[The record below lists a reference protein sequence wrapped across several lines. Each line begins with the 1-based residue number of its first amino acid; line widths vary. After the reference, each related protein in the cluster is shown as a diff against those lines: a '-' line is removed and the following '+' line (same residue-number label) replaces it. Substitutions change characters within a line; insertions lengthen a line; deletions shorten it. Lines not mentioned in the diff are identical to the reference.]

1 MFFWNSLAFF
11 YDPADVGNLFSDSS
25 SFSKS
30 NLNIQKFFIDFCYSS
45 VFSPRMLIN
54 FISTFLCGSMIQLYF
69 FRFFTIPEIYVLT
82 SMAYDCYVAIC
93 NPLFYNAAMSP
104 KVCSSLMLASY
115 LMAFSG
121 AIGHTGC
128 MFRLTFCEQSPST
141 IISGISFLCSSSPAQ
156 ISTLVIW
163 YFSLR
168 WASKSLCPVSPYLS
182 LMVSF
187 SSTSSISAPW
197 RAGQSLQYLLPPNH
211 CCFSLLWIMYIYVSQ
226 TFIFWVYG

>member
-1 MFFWNSLAFF
+1 MIQQMLETCSLI
-11 YDPADVGNLFSDSS
+11 PLH
-25 SFSKS
+25 FSKS

-128 MFRLTFCEQSPST
+128 MFRLTSVNTPHQPL
-141 IISGISFLCSSSPAQ
+141 FLG
-156 ISTLVIW
+156 
-163 YFSLR
+163 
-168 WASKSLCPVSPYLS
+168 YLS
-182 LMVSF
+182 
-187 SSTSSISAPW
+187 SAQ
-197 RAGQSLQYLLPPNH
+197 ALLHKYPP
-211 CCFSLLWIMYIYVSQ
+211 
-226 TFIFWVYG
+226 